1 MKIIRVQGHEIYDSR
16 GWPTILTEVWME
28 DGTVFTGYAP
38 TGISCSRYE
47 AREIRDGGTRLWGKG
62 VRKAIE
68 IINDV
73 IAPALVGKEA
83 NGPELDLHLI
93 EIDNT
98 PDKSHLG
105 GNTLIATSMALYR
118 AHAYS
123 EDVELYELFAYLMGS
138 DSVTLPCPL
147 FNVINGGQHA
157 DNNLPIQEF
166 MIAPI
171 GAPNLREALETC
183 VTISHELKNV
193 LRRHGIY
200 CGVGDEGGYTGN
212 FKDVRQALD
221 LMLESLERVTLENA
235 GLCGIA
241 LDAAATQFYDSS
253 QKKYIF
259 QGKQL
264 TSKELLE
271 YYQELVDDYPIFS
284 LEDAFAED
292 DWEGWEMFYAAL
304 SDRLQIVGDDI
315 FATNQE
321 RISYALQDNVATA
334 VIIKPNQIGTITEA
348 LQVINECKKNQ
359 LGVIISHRSGETADS
374 FIADLAVG
382 TSAGQIKA
390 GGASRS
396 ERLAKYNR
404 LIYIEDSLTTNANQF

>member
-1 MKIIRVQGHEIYDSR
+1 MKIVRVQGHEIYDSR
-16 GWPTILTEVWME
+16 GWPTLLTEVWLE
-28 DGTVFTGYAP
+28 DGSVFTGYAP

-47 AREIRDGGTRLWGKG
+47 AREVRDGGTRLWGKG

-68 IINDV
+68 IINEIV
-73 IAPALVGKEA
+73 APALIGKEA

-98 PDKSHLG
+98 PDKSNLG
-105 GNTLIATSMALYR
+105 SNTLVSTSMALYR
-118 AHAYS
+118 AHAHS

-157 DNNLPIQEF
+157 DNNLAIQEF

-171 GAPNLREALETC
+171 GAPNLREAVETC
-183 VTISHELKNV
+183 VTVSHELKNV
-193 LRRHGIY
+193 LRRHGLQFGI
-200 CGVGDEGGYTGN
+200 GDEGGYTAP
-212 FKDVRQALD
+212 FTDARQVLD
-221 LMLESLERVTLENA
+221 LLLESLEKVTLENA
-235 GLCGIA
+235 GLCAIA
-241 LDAAATQFYDSS
+241 LDAAATQFYDPS

-259 QGKQL
+259 QNQQL
-264 TSKELLE
+264 SAQELLR
-271 YYQELVDDYPIFS
+271 YYEELVDSYPIFS
-284 LEDAFAED
+284 IEDAFAED
-292 DWEGWEMFYAAL
+292 DWDGWEMLYASL
-304 SDRLQIVGDDI
+304 GERLQIVGDDI

-321 RISYALQDNVATA
+321 RISYALQDSIATA
-334 VIIKPNQIGTITEA
+334 VIIKPNQVGTITET

-359 LGVIISHRSGETADS
+359 LGVIISHRSGETADA

-390 GGASRS
+390 GGACRS

-404 LIYIEDSLTTNANQF
+404 MMYIEESLLATSTKF